1 VGWAQV
7 MVSPT
12 AVLGT
17 DLGTGSEES
26 PLVHLIDQSG
36 VERPFVSGTTL
47 FDVYFAVPH
56 QTLASNRPAANWMS
70 EVAFSL
76 PLQGYLDF
84 DLGTSRT
91 VRKVALWTVTPERV
105 TLRFSE
111 DASALATAPSAGT
124 FTLMNHSSFDPS
136 FGVDILTLA
145 SPQRGRYLRIDI
157 ESTYMFVPGLTFT
170 YAILGEVV
178 VSAAPEAAP
187 SLSITRQSDGDIEVT
202 FDGTLQS
209 APAMEGPFTDMPGNP
224 RGTVV
229 LSAAGLADRQFFR
242 AR

>member
-1 VGWAQV
+1 

-17 DLGTGSEES
+17 DLGTVSEES

-56 QTLASNRPAANWMS
+56 QTLASNRPAANWQS
-70 EVAFSL
+70 EVAFTL
-76 PLQGYLDF
+76 PLQGYVDF
-84 DLGTSRT
+84 DLGASRT

-105 TLRFSE
+105 TLRFSD
-111 DASALATAPSAGT
+111 DASTLATAPSAGT
-124 FTLMNHSSFDPS
+124 FTLMNHSSYDPS

-157 ESTYMFVPGLTFT
+157 ESTYLLVPGLTFT
-170 YAILGEVV
+170 YVILGEVI
-178 VSAAPEAAP
+178 VSAAPEAVP
-187 SLSITRQSDGDIEVT
+187 TLSITRQSDGDIEVT
-202 FDGTLQS
+202 FDGILQS
-209 APAMEGPFTDMPGNP
+209 ATAMEGPFADVPGNP
-224 RGTVV
+224 RGTMVV
-229 LSAAGLADRQFFR
+229 SAALLADPQFFR
-242 AR
+242 VR